1 MPNRRAAGRLGYITI
16 CVIFTIVF
24 FMALFVGPLST
35 SLFGGLVNS
44 VQAGLGYNNGVQLSQ
59 NGSRFSL
66 LYYNAPKPQGYSVL
80 INYMLTLINNDRQS
94 NGIST
99 NVSLDFNP
107 AAQQHAYSMLVNS
120 YFSHWDTQGYK
131 PYMRYTIAGGNGS
144 VEENVAYEQYNG
156 RFTSLSAVE
165 DALKQLEYQMVYND
179 SAHQNGHRF
188 NILDPYHNYVSI
200 GIAYDINYVYLVQ
213 DFENEYIHWNYLPRI
228 NTNDQVALSG
238 NFTMSKDI
246 QMVEIFYDPIPQPL
260 TPSQLANSP
269 YNDGYDQGTFL
280 GGVVP
285 YGFQVQGGATV
296 TASQWSINSNSFF
309 ITFSMANLV
318 HYYGDGV
325 YTLYVALQLN
335 SGKQETF
342 SSYSFFITNS
352 TT

>member
-1 MPNRRAAGRLGYITI
+1 MQKRRALAKLAYITI
-16 CVIFTIVF
+16 VSIFIFILVI
-24 FMALFVGPLST
+24 
-35 SLFGGLVNS
+35 SLFASLLVIPLLEGLINDTRT
-44 VQAGLGYNNGVQLSQ
+44 GLGYNSGIQSNQ
-59 NGSRFSL
+59 NNSGFGL
-66 LYYNAPKPQGYSVL
+66 LYYNAPKPPAYNILANYVL
-80 INYMLTLINNDRQS
+80 MLINNDRQN
-94 NGIST
+94 NGITT

-107 AAQQHAYSMLVNS
+107 AAQQHAYSMLING

-156 RFTSLSAVE
+156 RFTSVSTVE

-200 GIAYDINYVYLVQ
+200 GIAYDTNYVYLVQ
-213 DFENEYIHWNYLPRI
+213 DFENLYIHWNYLPSI
-228 NTNDQVALSG
+228 NSNALVTLGG

-246 QMVEIFYDPIPQPL
+246 QMIEIFYDPLPQPL
-260 TPSQLANSP
+260 TPQQLSSSP

-285 YGFQVQGGATV
+285 NGYQVQEGITI
-296 TASQWSINSNSFF
+296 TAIDWSVFSNTFF
-309 ITFSMANLV
+309 ISFNMKNLV
-318 HYYGDGV
+318 KLYGNGV
-325 YTLYVALQLN
+325 YTVYVAVQLTT
-335 SGKQETF
+335 GKQETF
-342 SSYSFFITNS
+342 SSYSFFISNS